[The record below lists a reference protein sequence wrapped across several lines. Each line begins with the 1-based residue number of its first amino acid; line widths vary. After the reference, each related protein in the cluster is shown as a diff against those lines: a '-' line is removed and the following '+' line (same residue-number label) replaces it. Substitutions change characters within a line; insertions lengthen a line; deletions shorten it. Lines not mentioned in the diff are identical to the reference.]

1 MYRKNAWKKYSE
13 DLSPVMNYA
22 EGYKK
27 FISFG
32 KTERLVARE
41 SEELLRK
48 AGFKSI
54 EEVSSLKE
62 GDRVYFINKNKNV
75 CASTNGFLPIMKAQ
89 TFLFLLIK

>member
-1 MYRKNAWKKYSE
+1 MYRKNAWKKYGE

-22 EGYKK
+22 EGYKQ

-48 AGFKSI
+48 AGFILQGNGIKRDIKAKS
-54 EEVSSLKE
+54 
-62 GDRVYFINKNKNV
+62 
-75 CASTNGFLPIMKAQ
+75 P
-89 TFLFLLIK
+89 